1 MPDIKFCGLMR
12 AEDARAAATFGAR
25 YSGVIL
31 TESPRRINPL
41 EASILFEGVPDS
53 VHRVGVFGSEDP
65 DDIARMARDAGIDLV
80 QLHGDPTPAQV
91 RRLKVD
97 SGLRVWAAVRL
108 DRAELPAVFEELAA
122 MADGIVLDA
131 LVPGLLGGTGRKLD
145 WYALATALEPRR
157 GRAQIVLAG
166 GLTPG
171 NVREAI
177 DTLRPDVVDVSS
189 GVEISPGV
197 KDHALMR
204 AFAKAALSA

>member
-1 MPDIKFCGLMR
+1 MLNIKFCGLMR
-12 AEDARAAATFGAR
+12 PEDARAAATCGAR

-31 TESPRRINPL
+31 TESPRRIDPQAAAL
-41 EASILFEGVPDS
+41 LFEGVPDS
-53 VHRVGVFGSEDP
+53 VHRVGVFGNEDP
-65 DDIARMARDAGIDLV
+65 DDIARMAREAGLDLV

-108 DRAELPAVFEELAA
+108 DRTQLPPLFEELSAV
-122 MADGIVLDA
+122 ADGIVLDA
-131 LVPGLLGGTGRKLD
+131 LVPGMLGGTGRKLD
-145 WYALATALEPRR
+145 WYALANVLQGRR
-157 GRAQIVLAG
+157 GRASIVLAG

-177 DTLRPDVVDVSS
+177 EAVRPDVVDVSS

-197 KDHALMR
+197 KDHELMR
-204 AFAKAALSA
+204 AFADAALSA